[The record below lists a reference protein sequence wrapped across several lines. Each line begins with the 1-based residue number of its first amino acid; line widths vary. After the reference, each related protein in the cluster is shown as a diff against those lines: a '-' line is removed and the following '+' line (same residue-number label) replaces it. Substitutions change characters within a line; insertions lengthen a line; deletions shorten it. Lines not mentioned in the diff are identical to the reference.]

1 MPEHVQTIV
10 IGAGVVGLAIA
21 RALAISGREV
31 LLLEREGA
39 FGTITSARNS
49 EVIHA
54 GIYYAKDSL
63 KARLCVAGRDMLY
76 AYCAAQGV
84 AHRRCGKLIVACSPD
99 EVEAL
104 GGIARRAWDNGV
116 DDLREIGAAEA
127 HGLEPAL
134 ACHGALLSPST
145 GIVDSHALMLTL
157 LGEAE
162 NAGAMLVMNTTVTGI
177 SAAGA
182 AAAAG
187 RAARTAPSPLVGEG
201 REGGA
206 PGRGFILQTGG
217 AEPMELVADEL
228 VNAAGLG
235 APALARAMR
244 GLPDAAVPRQWIAK
258 GNYFSLAGR
267 APFSRLIYPAPVAG
281 GLGIH
286 LTLDLAGRG
295 RFGPDVQWIE
305 EEDYS
310 VDPTRGELFYAAI
323 RRYWPGLPDGALA
336 PDYAGIRP
344 KLAPTGNPDFRIDG
358 AAVHGLRGHVGL
370 YGIESPG
377 LTSALAIADMVRDM
391 LDADRS

>member
-21 RALAISGREV
+21 RALAMSGREV
-31 LLLEREGA
+31 LLLERESA

-54 GIYYAKDSL
+54 GIYYPKDSL
-63 KARLCVAGRDMLY
+63 KARLCVAGRHMLY
-76 AYCAAQGV
+76 DYCAVHGV
-84 AHRRCGKLIVACSPD
+84 PHRRCGKLIVACSPE
-99 EVEAL
+99 EVAAL
-104 GGIARRAWDNGV
+104 GAIARRAWDNGV
-116 DDLREIGAAEA
+116 DDLREIDAAEA
-127 HGLEPAL
+127 HDLEPSL

-145 GIVDSHALMLTL
+145 GIIDSHALMLTL

-162 NAGAMLVMNTTVTGI
+162 AHGSMLVMQTDVSDLAATPDGFLVRTG
-177 SAAGA
+177 
-182 AAAAG
+182 
-187 RAARTAPSPLVGEG
+187 E
-201 REGGA
+201 
-206 PGRGFILQTGG
+206 
-217 AEPMELVADEL
+217 AEPMELLADEL
-228 VNAAGLG
+228 VNSAGLG

-244 GLPDAAVPRQWIAK
+244 GLPDEAVPRQWIAK
-258 GNYFSLAGR
+258 GNYFSLSGR

-310 VDPTRGELFYAAI
+310 VDPARGELFYAAI
-323 RRYWPGLPDGALA
+323 RRYWPGLADGALA

-358 AAVHGLRGHVGL
+358 AAVHGLPGHVGL

-377 LTSALAIADMVRDM
+377 LTSALAIADLVRDM
-391 LDADRS
+391 LDADKS

>member
-1 MPEHVQTIV
+1 MPEHVHTIV

-21 RALAISGREV
+21 RALALSGREV
-31 LLLEREGA
+31 LLLERESA

-54 GIYYAKDSL
+54 GIYYPKDSL
-63 KARLCVAGRDMLY
+63 KARLCVAGRHMLY
-76 AYCAAQGV
+76 DYCAAHGV
-84 AHRRCGKLIVACSPD
+84 PHRRSGKLIVACSPE
-99 EVEAL
+99 EVEAF
-104 GGIARRAWDNGV
+104 GAIARRAWENGV
-116 DDLREIGAAEA
+116 DDLREIDADEA
-127 HGLEPAL
+127 HAMEPAL

-162 NAGAMLVMNTTVTGI
+162 NAGAMLVMQTDVTDLATTSEGFLVRTG
-177 SAAGA
+177 SAE
-182 AAAAG
+182 
-187 RAARTAPSPLVGEG
+187 S
-201 REGGA
+201 
-206 PGRGFILQTGG
+206 
-217 AEPMELVADEL
+217 MELLAVEL
-228 VNAAGLG
+228 VNSAGLG

-244 GLPDAAVPRQWIAK
+244 GLPDEAVPQQWIAK
-258 GNYFSLAGR
+258 GNYFSLSGR

-295 RFGPDVQWIE
+295 RFGPDVQWID

-310 VDPTRGELFYAAI
+310 VDPARGELFYAAI
-323 RRYWPGLPDGALA
+323 RRYWPALPDGALA

-358 AAVHGLRGHVGL
+358 AAAHGLPGHVGL

-391 LDADRS
+391 LDADKS